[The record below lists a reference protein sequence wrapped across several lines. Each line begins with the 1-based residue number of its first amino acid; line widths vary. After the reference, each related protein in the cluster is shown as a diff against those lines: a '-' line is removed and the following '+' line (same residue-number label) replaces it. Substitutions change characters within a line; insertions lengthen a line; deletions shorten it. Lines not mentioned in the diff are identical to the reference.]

1 MARIPRPC
9 RADEDVPARRPE
21 YRGEGMRGDALRSE
35 HTIRL
40 ADEIDVA
47 PLGVGAWAW
56 GTTRLWGYGKEYGR
70 SDVGQAFRA
79 SMAEGVTLVDMAEVY
94 GNGASERIIGEIL
107 REGGFEGRPV
117 IATKFAPLPYR
128 LGARSLE
135 KALDKSLER
144 LGIETIDLYQIHF
157 PNPILKINS
166 LMDALAETV
175 KAGKVRRVGV
185 SNYGA
190 DQMRRAH
197 DRLASHGVSLASNQV
212 EYSLLQR
219 VPETNG
225 VLEAS
230 RDLGVTLIAY
240 SPIAQGLLT
249 GKYGPGGGGPPGLV
263 RRAGRAFGEKNLKK
277 VEPVVNILREIG
289 EAHDKEPAQVAL
301 NWLITQRNT
310 FPIPGAKNEHQARQ
324 NAGAL
329 GWEMASEEAE
339 KLDLATL
346 GWR

>member
-1 MARIPRPC
+1 MQ
-9 RADEDVPARRPE
+9 
-21 YRGEGMRGDALRSE
+21 SE
-35 HTIRL
+35 LTIGL
-40 ADEIDVA
+40 ADELNVA

-56 GTTRLWGYGKEYGR
+56 GTTRLWGYGKEYDR
-70 SDVGQAFRA
+70 SDVGRAFRA
-79 SMAEGVTLVDMAEVY
+79 SMAEGVTLLDTAEVY

-107 REGGFEGRPV
+107 REGGFEGTPV

-128 LGARSLE
+128 FGAKSLLN
-135 KALDKSLER
+135 AVDKSLKR

-157 PNPILKINS
+157 PSPILKMNS

-175 KAGKVRRVGV
+175 RTGKVRRVGV

-219 VPETNG
+219 APETNG
-225 VLEAS
+225 VLEAC

-249 GKYGPGGGGPPGLV
+249 GKYSSGDRPSGLV
-263 RRAGRAFGEKNLKK
+263 RRMGRAFGEQNLKK
-277 VEPVVNILREIG
+277 IEPVVNILREIG
-289 EAHDKEPAQVAL
+289 EAHNKRPAQVAL
-301 NWLITQRNT
+301 NWLITQRSA
-310 FPIPGAKNEHQARQ
+310 FPIPGAKNERQARQ

-329 GWEMASEEAE
+329 GWEITGKEAE
-339 KLDLATL
+339 KLELATL

>member
-1 MARIPRPC
+1 
-9 RADEDVPARRPE
+9 
-21 YRGEGMRGDALRSE
+21 MRGDALQSE
-35 HTIRL
+35 LTIGL
-40 ADEIDVA
+40 ADELNVA

-56 GTTRLWGYGKEYGR
+56 GTTRLWGYGKEYDR
-70 SDVGQAFRA
+70 SDVGNAFRA
-79 SMAEGVTLVDMAEVY
+79 SMAEGVTLVDTAEMY

-128 LGARSLE
+128 FSAKSLL
-135 KALDKSLER
+135 KAVDKSLER

-157 PNPILKINS
+157 PNPIFKINS

-175 KAGKVRRVGV
+175 KAGKVRQVGV
-185 SNYGA
+185 SNYGV
-190 DQMRRAH
+190 DQMKRAH
-197 DRLASHGVSLASNQV
+197 DRLTSHGVSLASNQV

-219 VPETNG
+219 APETNG
-225 VLEAS
+225 VLEAC

-240 SPIAQGLLT
+240 SPIAKGLLT
-249 GKYGPGGGGPPGLV
+249 GKYSPGGDTPAGLV
-263 RRAGRAFGEKNLKK
+263 RRMGRAFGEQNLKK
-277 VEPVVNILREIG
+277 IEPMVNILREIG
-289 EAHDKEPAQVAL
+289 EAHNKQPAQVAL

-329 GWEMASEEAE
+329 GWEMAGEEAE
-339 KLDLATL
+339 KLELATL

>member
-1 MARIPRPC
+1 MQ
-9 RADEDVPARRPE
+9 
-21 YRGEGMRGDALRSE
+21 SE
-35 HTIRL
+35 LTIGL
-40 ADEIDVA
+40 ADELNVV

-56 GTTRLWGYGKEYGR
+56 GSTRLWGYGKEYDR
-70 SDVGQAFRA
+70 SDVGRAFRA
-79 SMAEGVTLVDMAEVY
+79 SMAEGVTLLDTAEMY
-94 GNGASERIIGEIL
+94 GNGASERIIGEML
-107 REGGFEGRPV
+107 REGGFEGTPV

-128 LGARSLE
+128 FSAKSLLE
-135 KALDKSLER
+135 AVDKSLER
-144 LGIETIDLYQIHF
+144 LGIESIDLYQIHF
-157 PNPILKINS
+157 LSPILKING

-190 DQMRRAH
+190 DQMQRAH
-197 DRLASHGVSLASNQV
+197 DRLASHGVPLASNQV

-219 VPETNG
+219 APETNG

-249 GKYGPGGGGPPGLV
+249 GKYSPGDRPSGLV
-263 RRAGRAFGEKNLKK
+263 RRMGRAFGEQNLKK
-277 VEPVVNILREIG
+277 IEPVVNLLREIG
-289 EAHDKEPAQVAL
+289 EAHNKQPVQVAL
-301 NWLITQRNT
+301 NWLITQRNVL
-310 FPIPGAKNEHQARQ
+310 PIPGAKNERQARQ

-329 GWEMASEEAE
+329 GWEMAGDEAE
-339 KLDLATL
+339 KLELATL

>member
-1 MARIPRPC
+1 MQ
-9 RADEDVPARRPE
+9 
-21 YRGEGMRGDALRSE
+21 SE
-35 HTIRL
+35 TTIGL
-40 ADEIDVA
+40 ADELNIA

-56 GTTRLWGYGKEYGR
+56 GSTRLWGYGKEYNR
-70 SDVGQAFRA
+70 SDVGKAFRA
-79 SMAEGVTLVDMAEVY
+79 SMAEGVTLLDTAEMY

-107 REGGFEGRPV
+107 REGDFEGTPI

-128 LGARSLE
+128 FSAKSLL

-166 LMDALAETV
+166 LMDALAESV
-175 KAGKVRRVGV
+175 KTGKVRRVGV

-190 DQMRRAH
+190 DQMQRAH

-219 VPETNG
+219 APETNG
-225 VLEAS
+225 VLDAS

-249 GKYGPGGGGPPGLV
+249 GKYGPGVRPSGLV
-263 RRAGRAFGEKNLKK
+263 RRMGRAFGEQNLKK
-277 VEPVVNILREIG
+277 IEPVVNILREIG
-289 EAHDKEPAQVAL
+289 EAHNKQPAQVAL
-301 NWLITQRNT
+301 NWLITQRNA

-329 GWEMASEEAE
+329 GWEITAEEAE
-339 KLDLATL
+339 KLELATL

>member
-1 MARIPRPC
+1 
-9 RADEDVPARRPE
+9 
-21 YRGEGMRGDALRSE
+21 LQSE
-35 HTIRL
+35 LSIGL
-40 ADEIDVA
+40 ADEMNVA
-47 PLGVGAWAW
+47 PLGIGAWAW
-56 GTTRLWGYGKEYGR
+56 GTTRLWGYGKEYNR
-70 SDVGQAFRA
+70 RDVGEAFRA
-79 SMAEGVTLVDMAEVY
+79 SMAEGVTLVDTAELY

-107 REGGFEGRPV
+107 REGGFDGTPV

-128 LGARSLE
+128 FSAKSLL
-135 KALDKSLER
+135 KAVDRSLER

-157 PNPILKINS
+157 PNPIFGING

-185 SNYGA
+185 SNYSA
-190 DQMRRAH
+190 DQMQRAY

-219 VPETNG
+219 APETNG
-225 VLEAS
+225 VLEAG

-249 GKYGPGGGGPPGLV
+249 GKYAPGDRPSGLV
-263 RRAGRAFGEKNLKK
+263 RRMGRAFGEQNLKK
-277 VEPVVNILREIG
+277 IEPVVEILREIG
-289 EAHDKEPAQVAL
+289 GAHNKEPVQVAL
-301 NWLITQRNT
+301 NWLIRQRST
-310 FPIPGAKNEHQARQ
+310 FPIPGAKNERQARQ

-329 GWEMASEEAE
+329 GWEMTGEEAE
-339 KLDLATL
+339 KLELATL

>member
-1 MARIPRPC
+1 
-9 RADEDVPARRPE
+9 
-21 YRGEGMRGDALRSE
+21 MRGDALQTE
-35 HTIRL
+35 LTIPL
-40 ADEIDVA
+40 ADEMGVA

-56 GTTRLWGYGKEYGR
+56 GTTRVWGYGKEYDRG
-70 SDVGQAFRA
+70 DVDDAFRT
-79 SMAEGVTLVDMAEVY
+79 SMAEGVTLVDTAELY
-94 GNGASERIIGEIL
+94 GNGVSERIIGEIL
-107 REGGFEGRPV
+107 REGGFERRPV

-128 LGARSLE
+128 FGARSLLN
-135 KALDKSLER
+135 AVDKSLER

-157 PNPILKINS
+157 PNPIFKINS
-166 LMDALAETV
+166 LMEALAETV

-190 DQMRRAH
+190 DQMQRAY

-219 VPETNG
+219 APETNG

-240 SPIAQGLLT
+240 SPIAKGLLT
-249 GKYGPGGGGPPGLV
+249 GKYSPGGDRPSGLV
-263 RRAGRAFGEKNLKK
+263 RRMGRAFGEQNLKK
-277 VEPVVNILREIG
+277 IEPVLNILREIG
-289 EAHDKEPAQVAL
+289 EAHNKEPAQVAL
-301 NWLITQRNT
+301 NWLITQRNA

-329 GWEMASEEAE
+329 GWEMAGEEAE
-339 KLDLATL
+339 KLNLATL

>member
-1 MARIPRPC
+1 
-9 RADEDVPARRPE
+9 
-21 YRGEGMRGDALRSE
+21 MRGDALQSDL
-35 HTIRL
+35 TISL
-40 ADEIDVA
+40 ADELSVA

-56 GTTRLWGYGKEYGR
+56 GTSRLWGYGKEYDR
-70 SDVGQAFRA
+70 SDVGRAFRA
-79 SMAEGVTLVDMAEVY
+79 SMAEGVTLVDTAEMY

-107 REGGFEGRPV
+107 REGGFEGTPV

-128 LGARSLE
+128 FSAKSLLS
-135 KALDKSLER
+135 ALDKSLER

-157 PNPILKINS
+157 PNPIFKINS

-175 KAGKVRRVGV
+175 KAGKVRRVGI
-185 SNYGA
+185 SNYSA
-190 DQMRRAH
+190 EQMQRAH

-219 VPETNG
+219 APETNG

-240 SPIAQGLLT
+240 SPIAKGLLT
-249 GKYGPGGGGPPGLV
+249 GKYGPGGDRPSGLV
-263 RRAGRAFGEKNLKK
+263 RRMGRAFGEQNLKK
-277 VEPVVNILREIG
+277 VEPVLNILREIG
-289 EAHDKEPAQVAL
+289 EAHNKQPAQVAL
-301 NWLITQRNT
+301 NWLITQRST
-310 FPIPGAKNEHQARQ
+310 FPIPGAKNELQAHQ

-329 GWEMASEEAE
+329 GWEMTSEEAE
-339 KLDLATL
+339 KLELATL

>member
-1 MARIPRPC
+1 
-9 RADEDVPARRPE
+9 
-21 YRGEGMRGDALRSE
+21 LQSE
-35 HTIRL
+35 PTIRL
-40 ADEIDVA
+40 ADELNIA

-56 GTTRLWGYGKEYGR
+56 GSTRLWGYGKEYTR
-70 SDVGQAFRA
+70 NDVGKAFRA
-79 SMAEGVTLVDMAEVY
+79 SMAEGVTLVDTAEMY

-107 REGGFEGRPV
+107 REGAFEGTPV

-128 LGARSLE
+128 FSTKSLL
-135 KALDKSLER
+135 KAVDKSLER
-144 LGIETIDLYQIHF
+144 LGIEMIDLYQIHF
-157 PNPILKINS
+157 PNPIFKINS

-185 SNYGA
+185 SNYSA
-190 DQMRRAH
+190 DQMRRAY

-219 VPETNG
+219 APETNG

-249 GKYGPGGGGPPGLV
+249 GKYAPGNRPVGLV
-263 RRAGRAFGEKNLKK
+263 RRMGRAFGEQNFKK
-277 VEPVVNILREIG
+277 IEPVLNILREIG
-289 EAHDKEPAQVAL
+289 ESHDKEPAQVAL
-301 NWLITQRNT
+301 NWLIRQRST
-310 FPIPGAKNEHQARQ
+310 FPIPGAKNERQARQ
-324 NAGAL
+324 NAGTL
-329 GWEMASEEAE
+329 GWEMTGEEVE
-339 KLDLATL
+339 KLELATL

>member
-1 MARIPRPC
+1 MQ
-9 RADEDVPARRPE
+9 
-21 YRGEGMRGDALRSE
+21 SE
-35 HTIRL
+35 LAIGL
-40 ADEIDVA
+40 ADELNVA
-47 PLGVGAWAW
+47 PLGVGAWVW
-56 GTTRLWGYGKEYGR
+56 GSTKLWGYGKEYGG
-70 SDVGQAFRA
+70 SDVGRAFRA
-79 SMAEGVTLVDMAEVY
+79 SMAEGVTLIDTAEMY

-107 REGGFEGRPV
+107 REGGFEGTPV

-128 LGARSLE
+128 FSAKSLL
-135 KALDKSLER
+135 KAVDKSLER

-157 PNPILKINS
+157 PSAILKINS

-190 DQMRRAH
+190 DRMKRAH
-197 DRLASHGVSLASNQV
+197 ERLASHGVSLASNQV

-219 VPETNG
+219 APETNG

-230 RDLGVTLIAY
+230 RGLGVTLIAY

-249 GKYGPGGGGPPGLV
+249 GKYGPGGDRPAGLV
-263 RRAGRAFGEKNLKK
+263 RRMGRTFGEQNLKK

-289 EAHDKEPAQVAL
+289 EAHNKQPAQVAL
-301 NWLITQRNT
+301 NWLITQKHT
-310 FPIPGAKNEHQARQ
+310 FPIPGAKNEAQARQ

-329 GWEMASEEAE
+329 GWEMAGEEAE
-339 KLDLATL
+339 KLELATL
-346 GWR
+346 GGR

>member
-1 MARIPRPC
+1 MQ
-9 RADEDVPARRPE
+9 
-21 YRGEGMRGDALRSE
+21 SE
-35 HTIRL
+35 LKIGL
-40 ADEIDVA
+40 ADELNVA

-56 GTTRLWGYGKEYGR
+56 GSTRLWGYGKEYDR
-70 SDVGQAFRA
+70 SDVGRAFRA
-79 SMAEGVTLVDMAEVY
+79 SMTEGVTLFDTAEMY
-94 GNGASERIIGEIL
+94 GNGASERIIGGML
-107 REGGFEGRPV
+107 REGGFEGTPV

-128 LGARSLE
+128 FSAKSLLT
-135 KALDKSLER
+135 AVDKSLER

-157 PNPILKINS
+157 PSAILKVNR

-190 DQMRRAH
+190 DQMQRAH
-197 DRLASHGVSLASNQV
+197 ERLASHGVSLASNQV

-219 VPETNG
+219 APETHG

-249 GKYGPGGGGPPGLV
+249 GKYGPGGDRPAGLV
-263 RRAGRAFGEKNLKK
+263 RRMGRTFGDQNLKK

-289 EAHDKEPAQVAL
+289 EAHNKQPAQVAL

-310 FPIPGAKNEHQARQ
+310 LPIPGAKNEHQARQ

-329 GWEMASEEAE
+329 EWEMAGEEAE
-339 KLDLATL
+339 KLELATL

>member
-1 MARIPRPC
+1 
-9 RADEDVPARRPE
+9 
-21 YRGEGMRGDALRSE
+21 LQSE
-35 HTIRL
+35 PTIGL
-40 ADEIDVA
+40 ADELNIA

-56 GTTRLWGYGKEYGR
+56 GTTRLWGYGKEYDR
-70 SDVGQAFRA
+70 SDVGSALRT
-79 SMAEGVTLVDMAEVY
+79 SMAEGVTLVDTAEMY
-94 GNGASERIIGEIL
+94 GNGASERIIGETL

-128 LGARSLE
+128 FGAKSLL
-135 KALDKSLER
+135 KAVDKSLER

-157 PNPILKINS
+157 PNPIFKIDS
-166 LMDALAETV
+166 LMDTLAETV

-190 DQMRRAH
+190 DQMKRAH
-197 DRLASHGVSLASNQV
+197 ERLTSHGVSLASNQV

-219 VPETNG
+219 APETNG

-240 SPIAQGLLT
+240 SPIAKGLLT
-249 GKYGPGGGGPPGLV
+249 GKYGPGGERPSGLV
-263 RRAGRAFGEKNLKK
+263 RRMGRAFGEQNLKK

-301 NWLITQRNT
+301 NWLSTQRST
-310 FPIPGAKNEHQARQ
+310 FPIPGAKNEHQAHQ

-329 GWEMASEEAE
+329 GWEMSAAEAE
-339 KLDLATL
+339 KLNLATL